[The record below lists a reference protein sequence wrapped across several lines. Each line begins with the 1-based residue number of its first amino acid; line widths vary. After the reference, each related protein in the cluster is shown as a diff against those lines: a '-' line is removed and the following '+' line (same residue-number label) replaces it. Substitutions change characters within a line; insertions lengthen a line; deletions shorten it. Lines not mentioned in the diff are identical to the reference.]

1 VNRLLKDARGVT
13 RLWVRKTQ
21 PSRIC
26 PTKDLVRSFQKTI
39 IPSGTDDIQKKA
51 GETHTH
57 PAEALGYL
65 VAWEFPIT
73 KPLVTVGSG
82 YYPHLL

>member
-1 VNRLLKDARGVT
+1 
-13 RLWVRKTQ
+13 
-21 PSRIC
+21 
-26 PTKDLVRSFQKTI
+26 
-39 IPSGTDDIQKKA
+39 
-51 GETHTH
+51 
-57 PAEALGYL
+57 LGYL